1 MGNGQSRAHPY
12 WIDDK
17 EDLPLPDADRSG
29 TYAFAGAVYMRVL
42 SDADKADMEFMQ
54 AIQGKL
60 PIVFPGG
67 GRAAVEAAVAK
78 LTFGNDTALIAAEQ
92 EIIRGRRIAAH
103 ETAMADVACRYR
115 NAYAASC
122 VYMSRTMGVPVTSE
136 DDLAAIRDALV
147 AAVNDWFFV
156 YSADRSSF
164 VNRIGMR
171 HEPNTFC
178 FNENLYAGHMRSV
191 PADERGAILRMIAMH
206 IISTYE
212 SRVCT
217 TV

>member
-1 MGNGQSRAHPY
+1 
-12 WIDDK
+12 
-17 EDLPLPDADRSG
+17 
-29 TYAFAGAVYMRVL
+29 MRVL
-42 SDADKADMEFMQ
+42 SDADKVDMEFMQ

-78 LTFGNDTALIAAEQ
+78 LTFGNDTTLIAAEQ
-92 EIIRGRRIAAH
+92 EVIRGRRIAAH
-103 ETAMADVACRYR
+103 ETAMADVVCRYR
-115 NAYAASC
+115 NAYAVSC
-122 VYMSRTMGVPVTSE
+122 AYMSRTMSTLVTNE
-136 DDLAAIRDALV
+136 DDLAAVRDALV

-156 YSADRSSF
+156 YSVDTSF
-164 VNRIGMR
+164 VNRIGMH
-171 HEPNTFC
+171 HEPNMFC

-217 TV
+217 AV